1 MVIYNSGDSDLLI
14 QTLSDNLKSSKEIF
28 DKIIQGT
35 QHLNSVID
43 SGTLSGAAY
52 RAGQSLF
59 RAYISPMIQK
69 LDSAIADIQGDLNS
83 YKSADQIVRAE
94 GSHLDEAQLMQKL
107 DNTNRLIQLVEQKM
121 EEDKKVIQKFMS
133 SGFEGVAQGFA
144 ELLSLD
150 GQLNNLKSLK
160 HDYEKKLRALQT
172 FSGSTSSLF
181 TDSLQA
187 FKFALQGV
195 EAINQSK
202 ASADGTIS
210 FPVGANM
217 SWLKNLQDEKFDS
230 SLSKVKKEIKPEN
243 IEVKWTAMNGAG
255 EQYPLIYVNGKLDK
269 EKTSDARWAMTK
281 MGWENFKKM
290 SPEVL
295 AELLCINDFK
305 TLLDPKSSFGENGMS
320 LFSILLTF
328 VPETKAVEL
337 VKAMKAAKMLEAGG
351 ETLVDLEKISKVAGL
366 TESETKAFSKV
377 ISSENLANIGKAKL
391 PSKFVETSARFNE
404 SAIGDYA
411 KGMTGNYTQKDINE
425 LTKLTTHNAE
435 SDTALLGYFEKNSV
449 KSYEQIAYENNLT
462 YFDAGND
469 GWKSMSDISPSLAT
483 DVNDKFLIEQ
493 IEQNKNF
500 IISSNPGTAKTIFAT
515 TGKGESFV
523 NEIQL
528 LKDKGYKFE
537 KYGDFWKAVKE

>member
-28 DKIIQGT
+28 DKINQGT
-35 QHLNSVID
+35 QHLSSVID

-83 YKSADQIVRAE
+83 YKSADQTVRVE
-94 GSHLDEAQLMQKL
+94 GSHLDKAQLMQKL

-133 SGFEGVAQGFA
+133 SGFEGVAQGLA
-144 ELLSLD
+144 ELPSLD
-150 GQLNNLKSLK
+150 GQLDNLKSLK
-160 HDYEKKLRALQT
+160 HDYEKKLSALQT
-172 FSGSTSSLF
+172 FSSSTSSLF

-195 EAINQSK
+195 EVINQSK

-217 SWLKNLQDEKFDS
+217 SWLKNLQDEKFGS

-281 MGWENFKKM
+281 MGWANFKKM

-305 TLLDPKSSFGENGMS
+305 TLLDPKSSFAENGMS

-377 ISSENLANIGKAKL
+377 IGTEKLTKVENSSIIKVKDADKVNSSFPKDFQPPYKPGTIVQEIELNETSKVGDFVRVYTEGKTTPAGGWVMLRKDVENLT
-391 PSKFVETSARFNE
+391 P
-404 SAIGDYA
+404 
-411 KGMTGNYTQKDINE
+411 
-425 LTKLTTHNAE
+425 
-435 SDTALLGYFEKNSV
+435 
-449 KSYEQIAYENNLT
+449 EQIQKKFALPFKPTNEVDVILPKGAKIRQGIANQAFGYEGGGLQ
-462 YFDAGND
+462 FDLNGQRL
-469 GWKSMSDISPSLAT
+469 G
-483 DVNDKFLIEQ
+483 KFI
-493 IEQNKNF
+493 
-500 IISSNPGTAKTIFAT
+500 NPRTI
-515 TGKGESFV
+515 K
-523 NEIQL
+523 
-528 LKDKGYKFE
+528 
-537 KYGDFWKAVKE
+537 